1 MLKLRIARQSRS
13 LIHHPPSSA
22 TATAALSSA
31 ADPPIPIPSF
41 SSTNRS
47 VAEPQQSDLAH
58 YFREWFMSRKIP
70 LYDRILEALH
80 AEDADLSRFNL
91 RLSEE
96 LVLDVLR
103 YNTKDVLSCLKF
115 FDWAG
120 RQPGFFHTRA
130 TFCSIFRVISKAN
143 LTNLMLDFLHGY
155 EKYAYNGKQLY
166 YNILVIGYS
175 LAGRCETALAVFGKM
190 RFLGHDLDRV
200 GYNVLLN
207 ALVDGGHYDFV
218 ESLVLEIKKRG
229 CVDSA
234 THTVMVKSYCKQ
246 NQLDQAEEYLRGVMK
261 ADNKVKLNRYAL
273 SAFLSAL
280 CRNKQFERAFVLM
293 EEFKMMGINVMGH
306 VYGAWISELVKVGK
320 MDDALQFFKDKRAV
334 DDYVPD
340 VFHFNMLIYRLLKE
354 DRLEDVYD
362 LLVEMTKRG
371 VVPNDVTM
379 NAVLCFLCKVGM
391 VDVAMRLYNSKEQ
404 IGLSVNR
411 MAYNYLIFS
420 LLGEGNVTESYS
432 VLQNSLDQGYFPGER
447 TLSIVADA
455 LCRDGKLDKVKELVM
470 FLLQK
475 KLVPRKFS
483 YDKFI
488 SAYCRANR
496 VEEGYMLH
504 DMLTGLGQSSRRFAY
519 HSMIEGFSRS
529 DRGDIAAR
537 LLIEMQESHYRA
549 TRKLY
554 IGVIISLLKMEN
566 PDTQFFG
573 LLEMQLARGLC
584 DPSDTYTIFID
595 GAGHAGR
602 PDLALQIYKEMQKYD
617 IALSLR
623 GGIRLLQCFLK
634 AEKVPSALLLFC
646 ELSIRWQRKKMWNA
660 MIVGLCRIKEVNYA
674 SELLVNMRKVSMTPS
689 LQCYEELIKVNC
701 YLEKYSDAIDI
712 LDDMTRNGR
721 QVSSFIGNVFLLH
734 ALKSMS
740 LYDAWVSLSE
750 TKNLTN
756 TSWMLGHLV
765 GIFSDSIG
773 GYYLEEDIETL
784 IEQCFETDLYTYNMM
799 LKKFIKKGSNSASIL
814 VHRLCE
820 KGYKPNRFTCDI
832 ISDGLKRQG
841 REEEA
846 IMWEMHLKETPETF
860 DMNRR

>member
-1 MLKLRIARQSRS
+1 MLQLRIARQSRS
-13 LIHHPPSSA
+13 LIHPPPSPA

-80 AEDADLSRFNL
+80 SEDADLSRFNL

-96 LVLDVLR
+96 LVVDVLR

-130 TFCSIFRVISKAN
+130 TFCSIFRVISKAK
-143 LTNLMLDFLHGY
+143 LTNLMLEFLHGY
-155 EKYAYNGKQLY
+155 EKYAHNGKQLY
-166 YNILVIGYS
+166 HNILVIGYS
-175 LAGRCETALAVFGKM
+175 LAGHCETALAVFGKM

-229 CVDSA
+229 YVDSS

-246 NQLDQAEEYLRGVMK
+246 NQLNQAEEYLRGVMK
-261 ADNKVKLNRYAL
+261 ADDKVKLNRYVL

-280 CRNKQFERAFVLM
+280 CRNRQFERAFVLM

-391 VDVAMRLYNSKEQ
+391 VDVAMGLYNSKEQ

-432 VLQNSLDQGYFPGER
+432 VLQNSLEQGYFPGER
-447 TLSIVADA
+447 TLSIVVDA

-470 FLLQK
+470 FLLEQK
-475 KLVPRKFS
+475 HMPRTFS

-554 IGVIISLLKMEN
+554 IGVIKSLLKMEN

-573 LLEMQLARGLC
+573 LLEMQLACGLC
-584 DPSDTYTIFID
+584 DPSVTYAIFID
-595 GAGHAGR
+595 GAACADR
-602 PDLALQIYKEMQKYD
+602 PDLALQIYKEMQKYE
-617 IALSLR
+617 LVLNFR
-623 GGIRLLQCFLK
+623 GSIRLLQCFLK
-634 AEKVPSALLLFC
+634 TEKLSNALFLFC
-646 ELSIRWQRKKMWNA
+646 QLSIQWKRRKLWNA
-660 MIVGLCRIKEVNYA
+660 MIVGLCRLKQVNYA
-674 SELLVNMRKVSMTPS
+674 SELLVHMYKASMTPS
-689 LQCYEELIKVNC
+689 LQSYEELIKMNC
-701 YLEKYSDAIDI
+701 YLGKYSDAIDL
-712 LDDMTRNGR
+712 LDDMTRIGR

-734 ALKSMS
+734 ALKSRS
-740 LYDAWVSLSE
+740 LYDAWVSLGE
-750 TKNLTN
+750 TKKLTN

-799 LKKFIKKGSNSASIL
+799 LKRYIKKGSNSASIL
-814 VHRLCE
+814 VHRLRE
-820 KGYKPNRFTCDI
+820 KGYKPNRWTCDI
-832 ISDGLKRQG
+832 IIDGLDRQG
-841 REEEA
+841 RKEEA
-846 IMWEMHLKETPETF
+846 NMWKNEMAREKYP
-860 DMNRR
+860 